1 MFSLRIT
8 AIVNLTFIELT
19 KMYWGNGY
27 ILVERQNW
35 FSFDE
40 WIYDEVI
47 IFSNDA
53 K

>member
-1 MFSLRIT
+1 MFSLKIT
-8 AIVNLTFIELT
+8 VIVNLMFIERT
-19 KMYWGNGY
+19 VMYWGNRY
-27 ILVERQNW
+27 MLVEGQVW